1 MFQSTRPARD
11 ATVLVNFKPCLVIR
25 FNPRAPRGT
34 RHAMSL
40 SVQPK
45 NTFQSTR
52 PARDA
57 TCPDLRLPGHARR
70 FNPRAPRGT
79 RHRIWSGRSWP
90 VRVSIHAPRAGRDIR
105 VNDQPTL
112 DAAFQSTR
120 PARDAT

>member
-11 ATVLVNFKPCLVIR
+11 ATVLVNFKPCLVI
-25 FNPRAPRGT
+25 
-34 RHAMSL
+34 
-40 SVQPK
+40 
-45 NTFQSTR
+45 
-52 PARDA
+52 
-57 TCPDLRLPGHARR
+57 R